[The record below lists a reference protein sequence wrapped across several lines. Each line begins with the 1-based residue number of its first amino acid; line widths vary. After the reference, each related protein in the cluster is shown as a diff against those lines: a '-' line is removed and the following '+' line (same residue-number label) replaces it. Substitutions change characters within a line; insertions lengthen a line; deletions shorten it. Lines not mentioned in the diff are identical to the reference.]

1 MLIFIDRSQR
11 DDDEGQDYIMRI
23 SLGYEEASLGGYE
36 IRLIDDQS
44 TPTITVLT
52 VSDKLDQSL
61 SVWFLIPVPVTYA
74 QLRL

>member
-1 MLIFIDRSQR
+1 MS
-11 DDDEGQDYIMRI
+11 I
-23 SLGYEEASLGGYE
+23 SRGYEVSSLGGYD

-61 SVWFLIPVPVTYA
+61 SVWFIIPVPVTYA
-74 QLRL
+74 QLKL

>member
-1 MLIFIDRSQR
+1 MLIEQKSK

-44 TPTITVLT
+44 TPTINCVN
-52 VSDKLDQSL
+52 S
-61 SVWFLIPVPVTYA
+61 IG
-74 QLRL
+74 